1 MEGILKDIG
10 LSGYAQTL
18 RDYNY
23 SYRYFISIL
32 RANHN
37 APQMR
42 HNVMQDCGMSNADVI
57 AILDRIQD
65 NLNRE
70 ERSLRGGPLTPPQ
83 SSKMSKSSKRISA
96 LLKQPNEPK

>member
-10 LSGYAQTL
+10 LSGYAQIL
-18 RDYNY
+18 RDCNY

-32 RANHN
+32 TAQNN

-42 HNVMQDCGMSNADVI
+42 YNVVQDCGMSNADVI
-57 AILDRIQD
+57 AILDRIQE
-65 NLNRE
+65 NQNRE
-70 ERSLRGGPLTPPQ
+70 ERNMRGTPLTPPQ
-83 SSKMSKSSKRISA
+83 SSKMSTSSKRINA

>member
-32 RANHN
+32 RAQNN
-37 APQMR
+37 AP
-42 HNVMQDCGMSNADVI
+42 
-57 AILDRIQD
+57 
-65 NLNRE
+65 
-70 ERSLRGGPLTPPQ
+70 
-83 SSKMSKSSKRISA
+83 
-96 LLKQPNEPK
+96 

>member
-1 MEGILKDIG
+1 MRETHAMEGILKDIG

-65 NLNRE
+65 N
-70 ERSLRGGPLTPPQ
+70 
-83 SSKMSKSSKRISA
+83 
-96 LLKQPNEPK
+96 